1 MKDSITIVGMD
12 VHKNSIQ
19 IALAETGEG
28 KEVRSYGRIGGT
40 MAALDAFV
48 RNLVSRGV
56 NPRFVYEAGPCG
68 YEIYRHLTKKGFSC
82 RVIAPSLTPRKAG
95 DRIKNDK
102 RDAMTLARSERSGDL
117 TGVIVPT
124 EEDEAMRD
132 LTRAREDAVKAQ
144 NTARQHLKAFLLR
157 HGKRCPGP
165 ERWGRDHMRWIE
177 AISMDL
183 PALQIV
189 LEDHIG
195 AVIAAT
201 ERVGKLEGEI
211 EGMLAGWRLGPVVS
225 ALQSM
230 RGIGPVTAAT
240 IVAET
245 GDMNRFPSPRPYMAF
260 IGIVPSEHSTGDTIR
275 RGKITKTGNSHLR
288 YALVEAAGH
297 YCHKARMTRG
307 LMKRQEGMPKDI
319 VALAWK
325 AQKRLCRRFSALV
338 MRGKHRN
345 KTAVAI
351 ARELAGFVWALARQV
366 PMAA

>member
-1 MKDSITIVGMD
+1 
-12 VHKNSIQ
+12 
-19 IALAETGEG
+19 
-28 KEVRSYGRIGGT
+28 
-40 MAALDAFV
+40 
-48 RNLVSRGV
+48 
-56 NPRFVYEAGPCG
+56 
-68 YEIYRHLTKKGFSC
+68 
-82 RVIAPSLTPRKAG
+82 
-95 DRIKNDK
+95 
-102 RDAMTLARSERSGDL
+102 
-117 TGVIVPT
+117 
-124 EEDEAMRD
+124 
-132 LTRAREDAVKAQ
+132 
-144 NTARQHLKAFLLR
+144 
-157 HGKRCPGP
+157 
-165 ERWGRDHMRWIE
+165 
-177 AISMDL
+177 MDL

-195 AVIAAT
+195 AVIAST

-211 EGMLAGWRLGPVVS
+211 ERMLAGWRLGPVVR

-260 IGIVPSEHSTGDTIR
+260 IGIIPSEHSTGDTIR
-275 RGKITKTGNSHLR
+275 RGRITKTGNSHLR
-288 YALVEAAGH
+288 YALVEAAKQ

-319 VALAWK
+319 AALAWK
-325 AQKRLCRRFSALV
+325 AQKRLCRRFSVLV

-366 PMAA
+366 PIAA